1 MQRRRLLRAG
11 LGLCAFSPVLTS
23 LSALAHTPYSQ
34 WQVYRKKHLLIGC
47 HREDLQTWDLAQQM
61 VETLQSHLPAA
72 KARVARA
79 PHPQRLA
86 SLLGTEQLQFAIVDV
101 ADAKDMIPGNGRF
114 KPYGVLPLQVLW
126 QTGSYLLLV
135 RSDVPIRHGW
145 LVAQALDDAEFAF
158 TAREVSSVE
167 QPLSSEF
174 SWHTGA
180 TLYRSGEPA
189 PE

>member
-1 MQRRRLLRAG
+1 MRRRRLLHG
-11 LGLCAFSPVLTS
+11 CLGFCALSPALTS

-47 HREDLQTWDLAQQM
+47 HREDLQTWDLAKQM

-101 ADAKDMIPGNGRF
+101 AEATDMIAGNGRF

-126 QTGSYLLLV
+126 QTGKYLLLV
-135 RSDVPIRHGW
+135 RSDVPTRHGW
-145 LVAQALDDAEFAF
+145 LVAEALDDVEFAL
-158 TAREVSSVE
+158 TAQKTSNVE
-167 QPLSSEF
+167 RALPSEF

-180 TLYRSGEPA
+180 TLYLSGEPA